1 MLEKINVGCG
11 TNPTPGWLN
20 LDNSSSVLVAQV
32 PALMNVLGATG
43 LLSGFRLTFAKAA
56 QAGGIRW
63 ANAKRL
69 PVADASAE
77 ALYSSHM
84 VEHLDPAD
92 MRLFLAEV
100 QRVLVSGG
108 ILRLGVPDL
117 AILVR
122 NSLSNHDADRFVADT
137 LMAREPS
144 RSLRDRLIAI
154 VMGHRGHA
162 WMYDGPSLIHLLEA
176 EGFRDVVEVPAG
188 KTTIP
193 APGALDL
200 HERAGETV
208 YVEARKA

>member
-20 LDNSSSVLVAQV
+20 LDNSPSVLIAQA
-32 PALMNVLGATG
+32 PALMKVLGATG
-43 LLSGFRLTFAKAA
+43 LLGDFRLTFAKAA

-63 ANAKRL
+63 ANATRL

-77 ALYSSHM
+77 VVYSSHM

-92 MRLFLAEV
+92 MRLFLGEV
-100 QRVLVSGG
+100 RRVLVSGG

-117 AILVR
+117 AFLVR
-122 NSLSNHDADRFVADT
+122 QYLSDHDADKFVAAT
-137 LMAREPS
+137 LLAREPS
-144 RSLRDRLIAI
+144 RSLRDRLVAI

-188 KTTIP
+188 ETTIP

-200 HERAGETV
+200 HERVGETV